1 MTSVPWCSSWKKA
14 CWPLVPGSPH
24 TSGPVGV
31 AGRAALERDALAVRF
46 HVELLQI
53 GGKRDRRWS

>member
-14 CWPLVPGSPH
+14 CWPLVPGSPQ
-24 TSGPVGV
+24 TSGPVAFASH
-31 AGRAALERDALAVRF
+31 AGFRHALAVGF

-53 GGKRDRRWS
+53 GRQRDRRWS